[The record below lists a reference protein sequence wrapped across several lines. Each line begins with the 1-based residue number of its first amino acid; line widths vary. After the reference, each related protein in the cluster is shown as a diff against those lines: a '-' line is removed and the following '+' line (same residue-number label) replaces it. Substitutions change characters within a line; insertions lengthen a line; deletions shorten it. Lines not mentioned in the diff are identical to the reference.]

1 MCWWRIMVME
11 WSTEKA
17 QPATHHA
24 AIPSGSSWGAS
35 ASPAP
40 PCHFRTATP
49 CLHHYPRALGY
60 GWPRAPCALIAGR
73 ALRAAVAH
81 PCSLGHTGMLR
92 RARAPRAPPG
102 PRHFILQL
110 SASRTIV
117 IALLAAVC
125 GIEGGPTA
133 AQLAAVESGDDIP
146 SADSSKSTVVLHAAT
161 ALETDADLSEP
172 LWIVDMMS
180 RSILKVGGAGQIAR
194 LGSHIIDPAML
205 SAMPST
211 VAPVWLYEAAP
222 ARTRWGELAGH
233 HNNIDR
239 RVHREGCKGQHT
251 GWCTV
256 PHDRHRHRLSH
267 HECS

>member
-1 MCWWRIMVME
+1 
-11 WSTEKA
+11 
-17 QPATHHA
+17 
-24 AIPSGSSWGAS
+24 
-35 ASPAP
+35 
-40 PCHFRTATP
+40 
-49 CLHHYPRALGY
+49 
-60 GWPRAPCALIAGR
+60 
-73 ALRAAVAH
+73 
-81 PCSLGHTGMLR
+81 MLR

-256 PHDRHRHRLSH
+256 PHDLVAQLRDGAAPSCGKTGKWAKLFVLEELRIGLRRVHVVACLWGVPQTIVKHATPHPCEQASRVCHTRRRCTDGSAR
-267 HECS
+267 SWRRVTATTSRT